1 MTKVARRLRR
11 RIPRRL
17 KALIPPPIEV
27 STRERMRV
35 GLACGLALVL
45 IALFWRLLT
54 WSLHWQGPR
63 LGLLAPLGAS
73 ALLLFAVPAGPM
85 SQPWPAVLG
94 NTLSLII
101 GLLCA
106 HWLPHPEWA
115 IALAVPLSI
124 AAMYWTRSL
133 HPPSVAMALLM
144 VLMGPESE
152 PWSLIF
158 CGFVGSLFLV
168 VMASFFNPWTGKAYP
183 VRPLRR

>member
-1 MTKVARRLRR
+1 MTQVAPGLPRRLS
-11 RIPRRL
+11 RRL

-27 STRERMRV
+27 SRRERLRV

-54 WSLHWQGPR
+54 WCLHWQGPR

-73 ALLLFAVPAGPM
+73 ALLVFAVPAGPM

-94 NTLSLII
+94 NTLSLAI
-101 GLLCA
+101 GLWCA
-106 HWLPHPEWA
+106 HVLPQVEWA
-115 IALAVPLSI
+115 IAVALPLSI
-124 AAMYWTRSL
+124 VTMYWTRSL

-144 VLMGPESE
+144 VLLGPDSE

-158 CGFVGSLFLV
+158 CGFVGSLWLV
-168 VMASFFNPWTGKAYP
+168 IMASFFNPWTGKAYP
-183 VRPLRR
+183 VQAPKR